1 MIYKKMYYS
10 LVGNTTI
17 KLKEEAMNDQ
27 NKIYSKQDITALK
40 KKLSYKATEIGTAL
54 LGRPNDSLSN
64 NYCLH
69 WGRR

>member
-1 MIYKKMYYS
+1 
-10 LVGNTTI
+10 
-17 KLKEEAMNDQ
+17 MNDQ

-64 NYCLH
+64 NYYLH